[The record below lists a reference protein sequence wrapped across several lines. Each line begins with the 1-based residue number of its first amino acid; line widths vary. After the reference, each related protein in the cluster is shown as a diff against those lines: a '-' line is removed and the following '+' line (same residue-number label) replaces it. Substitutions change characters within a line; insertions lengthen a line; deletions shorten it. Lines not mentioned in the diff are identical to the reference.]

1 MSPEIIATIITNLG
15 AFVLVYLSA
24 VKERYVS
31 KNAIR
36 REQLDKFY
44 IPFYKIYCRGFLSQM
59 KLSEMSIESRSM
71 ILDLMSDH
79 LHLMEPLSQSLY
91 SEYYAAYLD
100 MLEATDGN
108 PMFPLDSTSQKFDD
122 VFHKLTSAIFMEYR
136 SLLRKAKLPVPIL
149 PKPSGDDL
157 QS

>member
-1 MSPEIIATIITNLG
+1 MSPDIIATIITNLG
-15 AFVLVYLSA
+15 AFILVYLSV

-44 IPFYKIYCRGFLSQM
+44 IPFYKTYCRGFLSQM
-59 KLSEMSIESRSM
+59 KLSEMSVESRSI
-71 ILDLMSDH
+71 ILDLMSEN

-100 MLEATDGN
+100 MLEASDGN
-108 PMFPLDSTSQKFDD
+108 PMFPIDSTSQKFDD
-122 VFHKLTSAIFMEYR
+122 VFYRLTSAIFTEY
-136 SLLRKAKLPVPIL
+136 SALLRKVKLPVPIL
-149 PKPSGDDL
+149 PTPYKGDL
-157 QS
+157 